1 MGGNLNGRS
10 DLYFISIAAL
20 ILSIADG
27 YTPVDPY
34 EAFRTADSILT
45 SSGGYSYQFRY
56 SGTGSQVN
64 IIPAVLG
71 SANLSWPRESRH
83 PLMILSFDSTEN
95 EDGSGPFP
103 VPSSYAASADS
114 LYRFDHALG
123 TMTSAPAS
131 PEGASIFDF
140 PPSAVMMELVLPH
153 PFADELSADSIAVLQ
168 PDTIE
173 GEPCHAYLVYYRGG
187 ETTAVWNLSMNDFL
201 PRAVIRAGSTGGE
214 MLEIWNLH
222 RTGRLP
228 DPGDEAPEVFL
239 ADRNGFVCR
248 LGFPRER
255 HTLLLFFT
263 SGGSNSLSA
272 LGSVTEYPSDLMDV
286 YGISVMEQADIS
298 HRLEGLDISVPIL
311 VHGEGAAEDYGVDLL
326 PAAVLISPSGRV
338 VITATGLNEIRSQYF
353 TDHFPNN

>member
-1 MGGNLNGRS
+1 MSGNPNGRS

-83 PLMILSFDSTEN
+83 PLMILSFDSGESG
-95 EDGSGPFP
+95 DGSWPFP

-123 TMTSAPAS
+123 TMASAPAT
-131 PEGASIFDF
+131 PDGAAIFDF

-168 PDTIE
+168 PDTVE
-173 GEPCHAYLVYYRGG
+173 GEPCHEFLVYYHGG
-187 ETTAVWNLSMNDFL
+187 ETTAVWDLSMNDML
-201 PRAVIRAGSTGGE
+201 PRAVARGGK
-214 MLEIWNLH
+214 LLVIWDLR
-222 RTGRLP
+222 RTGTLP

-239 ADRNGFVCR
+239 ADRNGFVSR
-248 LGFPRER
+248 LRFPRDR

-272 LGSVTEYPSDLMDV
+272 LGSVSEFPSALLDV
-286 YGISVMEQADIS
+286 YGISVMEQGDIS
-298 HRLEGLDISVPIL
+298 HRLDGLEIPFPIL
-311 VHGEGAAEDYGVDLL
+311 VHGEAAAGEYGVDLL

-338 VITATGLNEIRSQYF
+338 VAAAAGLNEIRSQYF
-353 TDHFPNN
+353 RDHLPGN